1 MTDTKHFFII
11 NPEAGKIDVS
21 EKVSNEIKNAF
32 KDKSDSY
39 KIYITKGK
47 NDATNFTENI
57 CKTESGNLRFY
68 ACGGDGTLNEV
79 INGLI
84 GYKNASASV
93 IPYGTGNDFINN
105 FSSNYSF
112 YDIQKQIEFNEEE
125 IDLLKVNDKYSV
137 NLCNIGFD
145 AKVAENMNK
154 FKRFPLIS
162 GQGAYTLSTFYSLLH
177 KMYSNLEILIDDH
190 EVIQG
195 DFLLCVVANGMTY
208 GGGYKGA
215 PLAKI
220 NDGLIDVCIF
230 KKVSRFKLIKLINV
244 YKRGEH
250 LDNEEIKEYFIYKKC
265 RSIDIKSKKDFTVCI
280 DGEILVEKNINIALE
295 KKAVN
300 FLVPHKEIIC

>member
-1 MTDTKHFFII
+1 MTITKHFFII
-11 NPEAGKIDVS
+11 NPKAGKNDVS
-21 EKVSNEIKNAF
+21 EKISKEIKKVFNG
-32 KDKSDSY
+32 KNDNY
-39 KIYITKGK
+39 KIYITKGE
-47 NDATNFTENI
+47 NDATSFTENI
-57 CKTESGNLRFY
+57 CKNETGNLRFY

-79 INGLI
+79 VNGLI

-93 IPYGTGNDFINN
+93 IPYGTGNDFVNN
-105 FSSNYSF
+105 FSSSSNF
-112 YDIQKQIEFNEEE
+112 FDIEKQIEFEKEE

-162 GQGAYTLSTFYSLLH
+162 GQGAYTLSIFYSLLH
-177 KMYSNLEILIDDH
+177 KMYSNLEILIDNK
-190 EVIQG
+190 ELIQG

-220 NDGLIDVCIF
+220 NDGLIDICIF
-230 KKVSRFKLIKLINV
+230 KKVSRLKLIRLINV
-244 YKRGEH
+244 FKKGEH
-250 LDNEEIKEYFIYKKC
+250 LENEEMNEYFIYKKC
-265 RSIDIKSKKDFTVCI
+265 KSIHIKSNNNFTVCI
-280 DGEILVEKNINIALE
+280 DGEILVEKDIEINLE
-295 KKAVN
+295 RKAIN

>member
-1 MTDTKHFFII
+1 MSETKHYFII

-21 EKVSNEIKNAF
+21 EKISNEIIKAF
-32 KDKSDSY
+32 NGKKDEY
-39 KIYITKGK
+39 MIYITKGK
-47 NDATNFTENI
+47 NDATNFTEDI
-57 CKTESGNLRFY
+57 CKKEKGNLRFY

-79 INGLI
+79 VNGLI

-93 IPYGTGNDFINN
+93 IPYGTGNDFVNN
-105 FSSNYSF
+105 FSTNINF
-112 YDIQKQIEFNEEE
+112 FDIEKQIEFEEEE

-162 GQGAYTLSTFYSLLH
+162 GQGAYTLSVFYSLLH
-177 KMYSNLEILIDDH
+177 KMYSNLEILIDN
-190 EVIQG
+190 EETIEG

-230 KKVSRFKLIKLINV
+230 KKVSRSKLLKLINV
-244 YKRGEH
+244 FKRGEH
-250 LDNEEIKEYFIYKKC
+250 LENEEMKEYFIYKKC
-265 RSIDIKSKKDFTVCI
+265 RSINIKSKKDFTVCI
-280 DGEILVEKNINIALE
+280 DGEILIERNIEINLE
-295 KKAVN
+295 RKAVN
-300 FLVPHKEIIC
+300 FLVPNKEIIC

>member
-1 MTDTKHFFII
+1 MSETKHYFII
-11 NPEAGKIDVS
+11 NPEAGKVDVS
-21 EKVSNEIKNAF
+21 EKISNEVIKAF
-32 KDKSDSY
+32 NGKNDEY

-47 NDATNFTENI
+47 NDATNFTKDI
-57 CKTESGNLRFY
+57 CKKETGNLRFY

-79 INGLI
+79 VNGLI
-84 GYKNASASV
+84 GCKNASASV
-93 IPYGTGNDFINN
+93 IPYGTGNDFVNN
-105 FSSNYSF
+105 FNSKRIF
-112 YDIQKQIEFNEEE
+112 FDIEKQIEFQEEE

-154 FKRFPLIS
+154 FKKFPLIS
-162 GQGAYTLSTFYSLLH
+162 GQGAYTISVFYSLLH
-177 KMYSNLEILIDDH
+177 KMYSNLEILIDN
-190 EVIQG
+190 EEIIKG

-230 KKVSRFKLIKLINV
+230 KKVSRTKLLKLINV
-244 YKRGEH
+244 FKRGEH
-250 LDNEEIKEYFIYKKC
+250 LENEEMKEYFIYKKC
-265 RSIDIKSKKDFTVCI
+265 RSINIKSKKDFTVCI
-280 DGEILVEKNINIALE
+280 DGEILIEKHIDINLE
-295 KKAVN
+295 RKAVN

>member
-1 MTDTKHFFII
+1 MTETKHFFII

-21 EKVSNEIKNAF
+21 ERISNEVRKAF
-32 KDKSDSY
+32 NGKSDEY
-39 KIYITKGK
+39 RIYITKGK
-47 NDATNFTENI
+47 NDATTFTENI
-57 CKTESGNLRFY
+57 CKTEKGNLRFY

-79 INGLI
+79 VNGLI

-93 IPYGTGNDFINN
+93 IPYGTGNDFVNN
-105 FSSNYSF
+105 FSSKSNF
-112 YDIQKQIEFNEEE
+112 FDIEKQIEFQEEE

-154 FKRFPLIS
+154 FKKFPLIS
-162 GQGAYTLSTFYSLLH
+162 GQGAYTISVFYSLLH
-177 KMYSNLEILIDDH
+177 KMYSNLEILIDD
-190 EVIQG
+190 EEIIKG

-220 NDGLIDVCIF
+220 DDGLIDVCIF
-230 KKVSRFKLIKLINV
+230 KKVSRLKLIKLINV
-244 YKRGEH
+244 FKRGEH
-250 LDNEEIKEYFIYKKC
+250 LDNEEMKEYFIYKKC

-280 DGEILVEKNINIALE
+280 DGEILVEKNIDITLE